1 MLGLIQTGSDIY
13 QTLALLAFYII
24 AVLSALILHEVAHG
38 LVALW
43 CGDPSA
49 KYAGRLSLNP
59 AKHLDGFGTLCF
71 LLFGFGWAVP
81 VPINSMNFKNRKKGC
96 VLVSLAGITVNLFL
110 AFAASFFYVLL
121 AGSVW
126 QYLFMYIFLINIV
139 LATFNLL
146 PIAPLDGFN
155 LIESLFP
162 NSSYVR
168 FMRQNRM
175 LTLIILI
182 VVIYFTNVL
191 GIMQNWLCSL
201 FLDFWNLIL

>member
-1 MLGLIQTGSDIY
+1 
-13 QTLALLAFYII
+13 
-24 AVLSALILHEVAHG
+24 
-38 LVALW
+38 
-43 CGDPSA
+43 
-49 KYAGRLSLNP
+49 
-59 AKHLDGFGTLCF
+59 
-71 LLFGFGWAVP
+71 
-81 VPINSMNFKNRKKGC
+81 MNFKYRKRGC
-96 VLVSLAGITVNLFL
+96 ILVSLAGITVNLLL
-110 AFAASFFYVLL
+110 AFIASFFYVLL

-139 LATFNLL
+139 FATFNLL

-155 LIESLFP
+155 LVESLFP

-175 LTLIILI
+175 MALIILI

-191 GIMQNWLCSL
+191 GIMQSWLCTL